1 MSSYK
6 EFKDDASGFIVGAGI
21 VVILALTF
29 QVFLLLGVL
38 LLYPLLLGI
47 SQASKGRKLD
57 YIEKDVLKIHTIG
70 ILTLCAMGY
79 MFYYFIE
86 NM

>member
-6 EFKDDASGFIVGAGI
+6 EFKDDTSGFIIGAGI
-21 VVILALTF
+21 VIILALTF

-47 SQASKGRKLD
+47 SQAYKGRKLD

-79 MFYYFIE
+79 AYYYFII
-86 NM
+86 NL